1 MLKKEIEKLDREF
14 LNNTYTD
21 VDWYDFWNYEKGMK
35 GFLHRRDAKLLELV
49 KGEIEKGRQKYLQ
62 LSGLGDHIFR
72 EITSVIDKIKEA
84 DNNPEQGKEEK

>member
-1 MLKKEIEKLDREF
+1 MRKEIEKLDREF

-49 KGEIEKGRQKYLQ
+49 KGEFRKKLNEPRY
-62 LSGLGDHIFR
+62 SGCLLDDEVAELIA
-72 EITSVIDKIKEA
+72 EVIDNFIKE
-84 DNNPEQGKEEK
+84 ERK

>member
-49 KGEIEKGRQKYLQ
+49 KGEIEKFREPEEEMSYLQ
-62 LSGLGDHIFR
+62 GLNKAI
-72 EITSVIDKIKEA
+72 SVIDETIKEV
-84 DNNPEQGKEEK
+84 GG